1 MLSNISMVDDVCHG
15 QELDCTHIFGY
26 CQQSTQSTLYS
37 IYCILYS
44 IYYILYIIFYI
55 LYSIYY
61 IIYYILYIIFYI
73 LYFIYIIVIIIVIII
88 IYICYIYMLYIY
100 TLMKKIIIT
109 CIDYSTKVWMATGN
123 EVFDEVARNHPG
135 NNEIW
140 LLIQT
145 KHQS

>member
-1 MLSNISMVDDVCHG
+1 
-15 QELDCTHIFGY
+15 
-26 CQQSTQSTLYS
+26 
-37 IYCILYS
+37 
-44 IYYILYIIFYI
+44 
-55 LYSIYY
+55 
-61 IIYYILYIIFYI
+61 
-73 LYFIYIIVIIIVIII
+73 
-88 IYICYIYMLYIY
+88 MLYIY
-100 TLMKKIIIT
+100 TLMKNIKT